1 MEVADFSNCDGQCG
15 AYCVDGYSHPR
26 LVSDLYA
33 EVHGAPLYKMT
44 VVEILEEI
52 NRDRSPEWTDY
63 DASDWVEGMNEFT
76 TWRITE
82 NSIYQMQLYTKH
94 AQTTIQEGDTQDG
107 AWSVN

>member
-1 MEVADFSNCDGQCG
+1 MKMEVADFSNCDGQCG

-63 DASDWVEGMNEFT
+63 DVSDWIEGMNEFT
-76 TWRITE
+76 TWRMTE
-82 NSIYQMQLYTKH
+82 NTIYQLLDSLK
-94 AQTTIQEGDTQDG
+94 EE
-107 AWSVN
+107 N